1 MCELKMRLLLSE
13 TFPEELLSHLT
24 QVMSDLCQ
32 EEANNDVTTGSQKST
47 EIVRPSGILCTNQ
60 IHKNVHVDNG
70 LAIDLCSLASDP
82 DKANRCISIKRCRLQ
97 TKMEAVLFT
106 LWASLQFPNFIHLGG
121 KSSLSVILSVIK
133 APHLLIRTW
142 NLLLCFHLLA
152 LVCPGRRLH
161 TVPHTLH

>member
-1 MCELKMRLLLSE
+1 MCELEPRPLLNE
-13 TFPEELLSHLT
+13 TFPEELLSHPT

-32 EEANNDVTTGSQKST
+32 EEANNDVTAGSQKST
-47 EIVRPSGILCTNQ
+47 EIAWPPGILCTNQ

-82 DKANRCISIKRCRLQ
+82 DKANRCISIKGCRLQ
-97 TKMEAVLFT
+97 TKMEAMLFT
-106 LWASLQFPNFIHLGG
+106 LWATVQFPNFIHLGG
-121 KSSLSVILSVIK
+121 KSSLSVIK

-142 NLLLCFHLLA
+142 KPLLHFELLA
-152 LVCPGRRLH
+152 LVCPGRLPH